1 MGLDM
6 TTLGVAAV
14 GLVGLVASGALML
27 RRRGRGNGMD
37 DGFDSP
43 MGDGDPFT
51 GFDDPSQHTPMSQM
65 LAGDDASREMM
76 DDAPIAKGAKLPETS
91 VLPQPVGPDAGGP
104 GAVTEPG
111 IATEPDMGAGVPAQ
125 VGSDTAEL
133 GSRLATAESKLN
145 GALEAAERMERK
157 IAAQTEELR
166 VQRAAIARTQRAVRN
181 LSRPEEAGPS
191 D

>member
-1 MGLDM
+1 
-6 TTLGVAAV
+6 
-14 GLVGLVASGALML
+14 
-27 RRRGRGNGMD
+27 MD

-43 MGDGDPFT
+43 MGDGDPFA

-65 LAGDDASREMM
+65 LAGDDATRSMM
-76 DDAPIAKGAKLPETS
+76 DDAPIAKGAELPETS
-91 VLPQPVGPDAGGP
+91 VIPKPVDP
-104 GAVTEPG
+104 GAAEPG
-111 IATEPDMGAGVPAQ
+111 VATEPDMGADVAPQA
-125 VGSDTAEL
+125 GSDTAEL
-133 GSRLATAESKLN
+133 GSRLAAAESKLD

-181 LSRPEEAGPS
+181 LSRSEEAGPS